1 MSAKSYREL
10 WGIPPSTASTKDSI
24 LLIIDAQNEL
34 ERGLLAITDLQ
45 ATRPVIK
52 QLLERYHATQGHIVH
67 AWHTTPAGAPVFTPG
82 TPLEEVFPELT
93 PKNGETILK
102 KKFPNAFAETNL
114 QEIIAKTG
122 LHKIVVVGYM
132 AHLCVSTTARAG
144 HQRGY
149 EVLLVEDAIGD
160 RDIPGASAA
169 EVTKTVLLELG
180 DAFATVV
187 KSSSIQ

>member
-10 WGIPPSTASTKDSI
+10 WGIPPSTASTEDSI
-24 LLIIDAQNEL
+24 LLIIDGQNEL
-34 ERGLLAITDLQ
+34 ERGLLAISDLQ
-45 ATRPVIK
+45 STRPVIK
-52 QLLERYHATQGHIVH
+52 QLLERYRASQGHIVH

-93 PKNGETILK
+93 PKDGEVILK

-114 QEIIAKTG
+114 QQIITETG
-122 LHKIVVVGYM
+122 LNKIVVVGYM
-132 AHLCVSTTARAG
+132 AHLCVSTTARAA

-160 RDIPGASAA
+160 RDIPGVSA
-169 EVTKTVLLELG
+169 EELTKVVLAELG
-180 DAFATVV
+180 DAFATVI
-187 KSSSIQ
+187 KSGEVH